1 LLKRCA
7 EELSMSLSH
16 VAPFVAILLGAP
28 CAMAQAQERVVTKV
42 VVESKAD
49 MYKGACPTELKFTG
63 TVFVSRHP
71 ITVTYQWERSD
82 GTTTTEKV
90 EVASSK
96 RSLTSTWKVGTA
108 GQSATVWEK
117 LHVLSPTGISS
128 DAANVTLNCQ

>member
-1 LLKRCA
+1 
-7 EELSMSLSH
+7 MSLSH
-16 VAPFVAILLGAP
+16 IVALVAILIVVPFAT
-28 CAMAQAQERVVTKV
+28 AQSQERVVTKV
-42 VVESKAD
+42 VVDSKAD
-49 MYKGACPTELKFTG
+49 VYKGACPTELKFTG

-90 EVASSK
+90 EIASSK
-96 RSLTSTWKVGTA
+96 RSLMSTWKVGTA

-128 DAANVTLNCQ
+128 DAANVALNCQ